1 MLDTTMLDMGSG
13 YMALQNLYSE
23 YSACLD
29 EGEFEKWPE
38 FFLDECEY
46 RIQPRENHE
55 RKFPLSILWFESKG
69 MMKDRIYGI
78 RETLYHDPYYQR
90 HIVSAPHV
98 TGVEGDEIRSE
109 ANYLVLRTKRDE
121 LSEVFNVGR
130 YIDVIRGTGDGLKF
144 KSRLCIFD
152 SELIRNSIIYPI

>member
-1 MLDTTMLDMGSG
+1 MIDVSSG
-13 YMALQNLYSE
+13 YMALQELYSD

-29 EGEFEKWPE
+29 QGDFEKWPE

-46 RIQPRENHE
+46 RIQPRENYE
-55 RKFPLSILWFESKG
+55 RKLPLSIMWLESKG
-69 MMKDRIYGI
+69 MLKDRVYGI

-90 HIVSAPHV
+90 HIVAAPRV
-98 TGVEGDEIRSE
+98 LAANDGEIRSE
-109 ANYLVLRTKRDE
+109 ANYLVLRTKQDE

-130 YIDVIRGTGDGLKF
+130 YIDVVHKTDDGLKF